1 MPRTNPAR
9 TSCVAEFADGG
20 GADVEQAVF
29 AENPL
34 ADPAGLGVNAFLKG
48 GVPVACQGERDGPF
62 HVRENIVGDGGWLG
76 LGAHKVIVTASRAG
90 HYTDAPSVSC
100 LPLRPPRPLR

>member
-1 MPRTNPAR
+1 MGPFTIQFTLEPGGIAL
-9 TSCVAEFADGG
+9 GG
-20 GADVEQAVF
+20 GTRTV
-29 AENPL
+29 
-34 ADPAGLGVNAFLKG
+34 AGLGVNAFLKG

-76 LGAHKVIVTASRAG
+76 LGAHRVIVAASRAG

-100 LPLRPPRPLR
+100 FLGVLRALCGETTSP